1 MSTEQKNLGRGPIDP
16 TALKRAEAVIDQL
29 RWVYICEWAP
39 EALDEMEAAV
49 LALRRYAKKED
60 ETGEVERHDAVL
72 HLSHDMKGQAAT
84 FGLDL
89 LADFAA
95 SMHAVAAATRRI
107 GVREAD
113 VFLAHIMA
121 MRTALSGAADD
132 PDGLLSTGLEREL
145 RTSLRQ
151 IVRRTLN

>member
-1 MSTEQKNLGRGPIDP
+1 MSTNSETIGQDTIEP
-16 TALKRAEAVIDQL
+16 ASLKRAEAVIERL
-29 RWVYICEWAP
+29 RRVYICEWAP

-49 LALRRYAKKED
+49 LALRRYASRD
-60 ETGEVERHDAVL
+60 AGGEAGRHDAL
-72 HLSHDMKGQAAT
+72 LRLSHEMKGQAGT

-95 SMHAVAAATRRI
+95 SMHTVAAGSRCL

-121 MRTALSGAADD
+121 MRSALSAAAGAPEGVPGAA
-132 PDGLLSTGLEREL
+132 LERDL
-145 RTSLRQ
+145 RRGLRQ
-151 IVRRTLN
+151 IVRQNLN

>member
-1 MSTEQKNLGRGPIDP
+1 MSTDNETIGQGAIDP
-16 TALKRAEAVIDQL
+16 SALKRAEAVIERL

-39 EALDEMEAAV
+39 DALDEMEAAI
-49 LALRRYAKKED
+49 LALRRYAGKGGEKK
-60 ETGEVERHDAVL
+60 RHDAVL
-72 HLSHDMKGQAAT
+72 RLSHEMKGQAGT

-95 SMHAVAAATRRI
+95 SIHAVAAGTQRI

-121 MRTALSGAADD
+121 MRTAVSTAAGD
-132 PDGLLSTGLEREL
+132 PDGLPGAALEKEL
-145 RTSLRQ
+145 RRGLRQ
-151 IVRRTLN
+151 IVRRNLN